1 MSNIKLN
8 YNLSKNSWFGLGGL
22 AKKYFSPTNEEELIS
37 YLKNNLDEKLITIGS
52 GSNIL
57 FRDKGCLETIIKLG
71 KEFQKIEI
79 KNEKIYCGAA
89 ALKSQLSKF
98 AYENSIKNYEF
109 LSCIP
114 GTVGGGVIM
123 NAGCFNF
130 EFKDIVIEVE
140 GINKKGDKI
149 CMQNKEIE
157 FDYRQTKISEDI
169 IITKIIFKV
178 FKGDKNLILEK
189 TEKLKNKK
197 SISQPSKIK
206 TGGSTFKNPNFS
218 LKAWELIKKTGC
230 DKKIIGNAKFSE
242 SHCNFIENNGTSS
255 KDVEDLIHFTISEVR
270 KKFNI
275 TLEPE
280 IKIIGEK

>member
-8 YNLSKNSWFGLGGL
+8 YNLSKNSWFGLGGS

-37 YLKNNLDEKLITIGS
+37 YLKNNPDEKLITIGS

-57 FRDKGCLETIIKLG
+57 FRDKGCLDTIVKLG
-71 KEFQKIEI
+71 KEFKKIEI
-79 KNEKIYCGAA
+79 KNEKIHCGAA
-89 ALKSQLSKF
+89 VLKSQLSKF

-114 GTVGGGVIM
+114 GTVGGGVMM
-123 NAGCFNF
+123 NAGCFNY
-130 EFKDIVIEVE
+130 EFKDIVLEVE
-140 GINKKGDKI
+140 GVNKKGDKI
-149 CMQNKEIE
+149 HIQNKEIK

-178 FKGDKNLILEK
+178 FNGDKNLILEK

-197 SISQPSKIK
+197 NISQPSKIK
-206 TGGSTFKNPNFS
+206 TGGSTFKNPNYS

-255 KDVEDLIHFTISEVR
+255 KDVEDLIHFTINEVR

-275 TLEPE
+275 ILEPE

>member
-8 YNLSKNSWFGLGGL
+8 YNLSKNSWFGLGGT
-22 AKKYFSPTNEEELIS
+22 AKKYFSPPNEEELIN
-37 YLKNNLDEKLITIGS
+37 YLKNNLEEKLITIGS

-130 EFKDIVIEVE
+130 EFRDIVIEVE

-149 CMQNKEIE
+149 YMQNKEIE
-157 FDYRQTKISEDI
+157 FDYRQTKISADQLNQVMI
-169 IITKIIFKV
+169 SDFVKW
-178 FKGDKNLILEK
+178 L
-189 TEKLKNKK
+189 KLVGNIDYTTNDFVSFGSPFTYNYS
-197 SISQPSKIK
+197 SIEQRRS
-206 TGGSTFKNPNFS
+206 
-218 LKAWELIKKTGC
+218 
-230 DKKIIGNAKFSE
+230 
-242 SHCNFIENNGTSS
+242 
-255 KDVEDLIHFTISEVR
+255 
-270 KKFNI
+270 
-275 TLEPE
+275 
-280 IKIIGEK
+280 

>member
-1 MSNIKLN
+1 MSNIKFN
-8 YNLSKNSWFGLGGL
+8 YNLSKNSWFGLGGV
-22 AKKYFSPTNEEELIS
+22 AKKFFSPSNEEELID
-37 YLKNNLDEKLITIGS
+37 YLKNNLDERLITIGS

-71 KEFQKIEI
+71 KGFQKIEI
-79 KNEKIYCGAA
+79 KNEKIHCGAA
-89 ALKSQLSKF
+89 VLKSQFSKF

-114 GTVGGGVIM
+114 GTVGGGVVM
-123 NAGCFNF
+123 NAGCFNY
-130 EFKDIVIEVE
+130 EFKDIVLELE
-140 GINKKGDKI
+140 CFNQKGDKF
-149 CMQNKEIE
+149 CVQNIDIG
-157 FDYRQTKISEDI
+157 FDYRKTKISKDL
-169 IITKIIFKV
+169 IITKVIFKV
-178 FKGDKNLILEK
+178 FNGDKNLILEK
-189 TEKLKNKK
+189 IEKFKNKK

-230 DKKIIGNAKFSE
+230 DKKTIGNAKFSE